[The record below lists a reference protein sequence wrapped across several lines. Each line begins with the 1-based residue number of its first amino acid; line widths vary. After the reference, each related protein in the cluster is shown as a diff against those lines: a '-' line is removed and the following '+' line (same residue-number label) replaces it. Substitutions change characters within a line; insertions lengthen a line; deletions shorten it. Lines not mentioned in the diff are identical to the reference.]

1 MSYEEILKNL
11 AEGLK
16 EKGNINFEAKDKIT
30 RDEAMENIA
39 EPIARAICDGVK
51 ISIKGSATVEQIN
64 AIVDAKEGDIYA
76 VEDDGVIINK
86 DLTTVEVSA
95 GDLVMFDGNS
105 WTMFFHIDLSG
116 YVTKLELSVVLEQI
130 NVAIN
135 TAISNHN
142 VDENAHEDIRQAI
155 SDVDEKFEVV
165 AESLN
170 ELDARQTATENAVN
184 EKNIGDRIADS
195 LDAQVL
201 KVGGVDV
208 LATDG
213 DASNTTVTFEQAQ
226 SRGTVD
232 NDFASGSKLSVLMGR
247 MKKWFAD
254 LKALAF
260 KDKADLTQD
269 VSNVLPIA
277 NGGTG
282 ASTAQDARTNLDVY
296 SKGEANSAFATA
308 AQGAK
313 ADSAIQGVEV
323 NGSELIPDDQKKVNI
338 QVPTTAADVSALP
351 ASTKYAAN
359 ISLSV
364 NTSTYVCT
372 VQLKDQDGN
381 NIGNAS
387 SIDLPLE
394 SVVVSGSYNPTTK
407 KVVLTLQNGSTVEF
421 SVADLVSGLLSENG
435 DGKNVTV
442 TFTQANSRANISTGE
457 TLATM
462 FGKIKKWFADLGTA
476 AFKTLVTSWSN
487 TTSNDNVPSE
497 KLVKESIDAVS
508 TGRTTDAEVVAESL
522 NELDARQTA
531 TENAVNEK
539 NIGDRIADS
548 LDAQVLKVGGVDVL
562 ATDGDASNTTVT
574 FEQAQSRGTVDNDFA
589 SGSKLSVLMGRMK
602 KWFADLKALAFKDKA
617 DLTQDVSNVLPIANG
632 GTGASTAQDART
644 NLDVY
649 SKGEANSAFATAAQG
664 AKADSAIQGVE
675 VNGSELIPDD
685 QKKVN
690 IQVPTTAADVSAL
703 PASTKYA
710 ANISLSVNTSTYVCT
725 VQLKDQDGNNIGNA
739 SSIDLPLESVVVS
752 GSYNPTTKKVVL
764 TLQNG
769 STVEFSVADLV
780 SGLLSENGDGKN
792 VTVTFTQANS
802 RANISTGETLATMFG
817 KIKKWFADLGTAAF
831 KTLVTSWSNTTSND
845 NVPSEKLVKESIDA
859 ISTGRT
865 TDAEVV
871 AESLNNL
878 DSRMQALEDYDRS
891 LLGDST
897 ADSINTQ
904 VLKIGGDEV
913 NPGEATPQA
922 VGSSASV
929 GSSTNFSREDHKHKI
944 VVDTGDNDGQ
954 VKVAGQNAYVK
965 GFSDVKTKAGSAIQ
979 GVEVNGSTLTPDA
992 SKIVSIPTASDLQ
1005 HGTVQFMNSEEASLL
1020 FSAAWDA
1027 ASST

>member
-1 MSYEEILKNL
+1 MDEQTEAQKKFV
-11 AEGLK
+11 EDLK
-16 EKGNINFEAKDKIT
+16 ERLVDAGKKNVAIEADSLEENQKK
-30 RDEAMENIA
+30 AMENIA
-39 EPIARAICDGVK
+39 EAFSEPVKNFIDMESSQVANVSLVSYDQTVNIRDGVDPVTGK
-51 ISIKGSATVEQIN
+51 EITNLSVAAAIN
-64 AIVDAKEGDIYA
+64 AAI
-76 VEDDGVIINK
+76 
-86 DLTTVEVSA
+86 SA
-95 GDLVMFDGNS
+95 
-105 WTMFFHIDLSG
+105 H
-116 YVTKLELSVVLEQI
+116 
-130 NVAIN
+130 NVA
-135 TAISNHN
+135 
-142 VDENAHEDIRQAI
+142 ENAHEDIRQAI
-155 SDVDEKFEVV
+155 SGVDGKFEVV
-165 AESLN
+165 AASLD
-170 ELDARQTATENAVN
+170 ELEARQTATENAVK

-208 LATDG
+208 LAVDG
-213 DASNTTVTFEQAQ
+213 DASNTTVTFEQTQ

-232 NDFASGSKLSVLMGR
+232 NDFSSGSKLSVLMGR
-247 MKKWFAD
+247 VKKWFAD

-282 ASTAQDARTNLDVY
+282 ASTAPNARTNLDVY
-296 SKGEANSAFATA
+296 SRGEANSAFATA

-442 TFTQANSRANISTGE
+442 TFTQASSRSNISTGE
-457 TLATM
+457 
-462 FGKIKKWFADLGTA
+462 
-476 AFKTLVTSWSN
+476 
-487 TTSNDNVPSE
+487 P
-497 KLVKESIDAVS
+497 
-508 TGRTTDAEVVAESL
+508 
-522 NELDARQTA
+522 
-531 TENAVNEK
+531 
-539 NIGDRIADS
+539 
-548 LDAQVLKVGGVDVL
+548 
-562 ATDGDASNTTVT
+562 
-574 FEQAQSRGTVDNDFA
+574 
-589 SGSKLSVLMGRMK
+589 
-602 KWFADLKALAFKDKA
+602 
-617 DLTQDVSNVLPIANG
+617 
-632 GTGASTAQDART
+632 
-644 NLDVY
+644 
-649 SKGEANSAFATAAQG
+649 
-664 AKADSAIQGVE
+664 
-675 VNGSELIPDD
+675 
-685 QKKVN
+685 
-690 IQVPTTAADVSAL
+690 
-703 PASTKYA
+703 
-710 ANISLSVNTSTYVCT
+710 
-725 VQLKDQDGNNIGNA
+725 
-739 SSIDLPLESVVVS
+739 
-752 GSYNPTTKKVVL
+752 
-764 TLQNG
+764 
-769 STVEFSVADLV
+769 
-780 SGLLSENGDGKN
+780 
-792 VTVTFTQANS
+792 
-802 RANISTGETLATMFG
+802 LATMFG

-871 AESLNNL
+871 AEALNEL
-878 DSRMQALEDYDRS
+878 DARVQSLEDYDRS
-891 LLGDST
+891 LLGNST

-929 GSSTNFSREDHKHKI
+929 GSSTNFSREDHKHNI
-944 VVDTGDNDGQ
+944 VVGTGDNDGQ
-954 VKVAGQNAYVK
+954 VKVAGQNATVK
-965 GFSDVKTKAGSAIQ
+965 GFSTFSTKAGSAIQ
-979 GVEVNGSTLTPDA
+979 GVKVNGTALTPD
-992 SKIVSIPTASDLQ
+992 SNKVVSIPTASDSR
-1005 HGTVQFMNSEEASLL
+1005 HGTVQFMRSDEAVSL
-1020 FSAAWDA
+1020 FSAAWNA
-1027 ASST
+1027 ASSI

>member
-208 LATDG
+208 LA
-213 DASNTTVTFEQAQ
+213 V
-226 SRGTVD
+226 
-232 NDFASGSKLSVLMGR
+232 
-247 MKKWFAD
+247 
-254 LKALAF
+254 
-260 KDKADLTQD
+260 
-269 VSNVLPIA
+269 
-277 NGGTG
+277 
-282 ASTAQDARTNLDVY
+282 
-296 SKGEANSAFATA
+296 
-308 AQGAK
+308 
-313 ADSAIQGVEV
+313 
-323 NGSELIPDDQKKVNI
+323 
-338 QVPTTAADVSALP
+338 
-351 ASTKYAAN
+351 
-359 ISLSV
+359 
-364 NTSTYVCT
+364 
-372 VQLKDQDGN
+372 
-381 NIGNAS
+381 
-387 SIDLPLE
+387 
-394 SVVVSGSYNPTTK
+394 
-407 KVVLTLQNGSTVEF
+407 
-421 SVADLVSGLLSENG
+421 
-435 DGKNVTV
+435 
-442 TFTQANSRANISTGE
+442 
-457 TLATM
+457 
-462 FGKIKKWFADLGTA
+462 
-476 AFKTLVTSWSN
+476 
-487 TTSNDNVPSE
+487 
-497 KLVKESIDAVS
+497 
-508 TGRTTDAEVVAESL
+508 
-522 NELDARQTA
+522 
-531 TENAVNEK
+531 
-539 NIGDRIADS
+539 
-548 LDAQVLKVGGVDVL
+548 
-562 ATDGDASNTTVT
+562 DGDASNTTVT